1 MNRNR
6 FTPQTRQ
13 QHGPQGVRAV
23 ESEGILRLLMLVF
36 ALAMPLASMVYL
48 NLQNTR
54 LSYEMSQVKEQI
66 QKAQEDQRKLMLERS
81 RYQRDEEVQGFA
93 TQMGLQPRKQ
103 SFMIQRRF
111 TAQDQKLAK
120 LRPVSSDEFALPLI
134 K

>member
-1 MNRNR
+1 
-6 FTPQTRQ
+6 
-13 QHGPQGVRAV
+13 
-23 ESEGILRLLMLVF
+23 
-36 ALAMPLASMVYL
+36 MVYL

-66 QKAQEDQRKLMLERS
+66 QRAQEEQRKLMLERS

-103 SFMIQRRF
+103 SFLIQRRF

-120 LRPVSSDEFALPLI
+120 LRPVSSDEFTLPLN